1 MNCRD
6 IRIQLSGKMEQEL
19 NPALSLHLDGCPDCA
34 RFHLEEQRLDELLEV
49 AGTVS
54 LNPPTYLWN
63 RIEAR
68 ISAGLPTPVR
78 VRVRVQGVRVQE
90 GYARWL
96 GSLFRVPAL
105 RPVWVGLLVAGIVTG
120 GLLRLPAGE
129 ESATLLAELDA
140 YRLETPENPFFT
152 ASIDDSNPFEMR
164 SASVTQ

>member
-19 NPALSLHLDGCPDCA
+19 NPALSLHLDECPDCA
-34 RFHLEEQRLDELLEV
+34 RFQLEEQQLDQLLEM

-68 ISAGLPTPVR
+68 INVAPPTPVR
-78 VRVRVQGVRVQE
+78 VRE
-90 GYARWL
+90 GYAQWL
-96 GSLFRVPAL
+96 GSLFRVPAF

-120 GLLRLPAGE
+120 GLLHLPVGD

-152 ASIDDSNPFEMR
+152 ASIDDSNPFEIR